1 MDNKRSGHDDA
12 PVAGASGGA
21 RSAYTPLSG
30 GEVSSFCEGIAIM
43 LAAGIQTDEAVHMLS
58 ENMGDTPLHRACDE
72 VYRGL
77 VSGRGLAAS
86 MRAAGGAGADG
97 AAGDPDPGQGPAAG
111 TGRGAEAPVFPAYAV
126 ALVGIGERS
135 GRLEN
140 VLRSLAVYYDEE
152 ERVFAKLRAS
162 IGYPAALLCVM
173 SVILAFTV
181 IGILP
186 VFLGVYDEL
195 AGGLAGGSFAAVGA
209 AVAVG
214 WVALVLTLA
223 VTACALVGSAA
234 VRTPRGQARILALL
248 ERLPVTRPAMY
259 RLALSRFSAAASAYL
274 ASGADSNT
282 AMREALRV
290 VDHPVLHERLERAHD
305 AMVDPARAL
314 SLSQAVTEFGVFE
327 PVYARMLAI
336 GSRAGSV
343 DGVLERLSATFFD
356 DAVAQVDRAVDA
368 VEPALAALLTVA
380 VGATLISVML
390 PLVGMMGAIG

>member
-21 RSAYTPLSG
+21 RSAYTPLSS

-77 VSGRGLAAS
+77 VSGRGLAPS

-97 AAGDPDPGQGPAAG
+97 AAGDPGTDQSPAAG
-111 TGRGAEAPVFPAYAV
+111 TGSGAAAPVFPAYAV

-234 VRTPRGQARILALL
+234 VQTPRGQARILALL

-356 DAVAQVDRAVDA
+356 DAVAQIDRAVDA

>member
-1 MDNKRSGHDDA
+1 MDNNRSGHDDA
-12 PVAGASGGA
+12 AVAGASGGA

-58 ENMGDTPLHRACDE
+58 ENMGDTPLRRACDE

-97 AAGDPDPGQGPAAG
+97 AVGDPGAGRGPAAG
-111 TGRGAEAPVFPAYAV
+111 TEREAAGPVFPAYAV

-290 VDHPVLHERLERAHD
+290 VDHPVLHERLERAHA

-314 SLSQAVTEFGVFE
+314 SFSQAVTEFGVLE

-336 GSRAGSV
+336 GSRAGSM

-356 DAVAQVDRAVDA
+356 DAVAQIDRAVDA

>member
-12 PVAGASGGA
+12 PVAGASGVA
-21 RSAYTPLSG
+21 RSAHTPLSG

-58 ENMGDTPLHRACDE
+58 DNMGDTPLHRACDE

-97 AAGDPDPGQGPAAG
+97 AARDPGAGPAAG

-356 DAVAQVDRAVDA
+356 DAVAQIDRAVDA

>member
-1 MDNKRSGHDDA
+1 MDNNRSGHDDA

-58 ENMGDTPLHRACDE
+58 ENMGDTPLRRACDE

-77 VSGRGLAAS
+77 ASGRGLAAS

-97 AAGDPDPGQGPAAG
+97 AAEDPGAGRGPAAG
-111 TGRGAEAPVFPAYAV
+111 TGREAADPVFPAYAV
-126 ALVGIGERS
+126 ALVEIGERS

-234 VRTPRGQARILALL
+234 VRTPRGQACILALL
-248 ERLPVTRPAMY
+248 DRLPVTRPAMY

-314 SLSQAVTEFGVFE
+314 SFSQAVTEFRVFE

-356 DAVAQVDRAVDA
+356 DAVAQIDRAVDA

>member
-1 MDNKRSGHDDA
+1 MDNNRSGHDDA

-86 MRAAGGAGADG
+86 MRAAGDAGADG
-97 AAGDPDPGQGPAAG
+97 AVGDPGAGRGPAAG
-111 TGRGAEAPVFPAYAV
+111 TGREAADPVFPAYAV
-126 ALVGIGERS
+126 ALVEIGERS

-162 IGYPAALLCVM
+162 IGYPAAPLCVM

-234 VRTPRGQARILALL
+234 VRTPRGQAHILALL

-356 DAVAQVDRAVDA
+356 DAVTQIDRAVDA

>member
-1 MDNKRSGHDDA
+1 MDNNRSGHDDA

-58 ENMGDTPLHRACDE
+58 ENMGDTPLRRACDE

-97 AAGDPDPGQGPAAG
+97 AVGDPGAGRGPAAG
-111 TGRGAEAPVFPAYAV
+111 TGREAADPVFPAYAV
-126 ALVGIGERS
+126 ALVKIGERS

-223 VTACALVGSAA
+223 VTACAIVGSAA

-274 ASGADSNT
+274 ASGADSDT

-356 DAVAQVDRAVDA
+356 DAVAQIDRAVDA

>member
-77 VSGRGLAAS
+77 VSGHGLAAS
-86 MRAAGGAGADG
+86 MRAAGGADG
-97 AAGDPDPGQGPAAG
+97 AAGDPGTSTDPAAG
-111 TGRGAEAPVFPAYAV
+111 TGREAADPVFPAYAV
-126 ALVGIGERS
+126 ALVEIGERS

-248 ERLPVTRPAMY
+248 DRLPVTRPAMY

-314 SLSQAVTEFGVFE
+314 SFSQAVTEFGVLE

-356 DAVAQVDRAVDA
+356 DAVAQIDRAVDA

>member
-1 MDNKRSGHDDA
+1 MDNNRSGHDDA

-58 ENMGDTPLHRACDE
+58 ENMGDTPLHHACDE

-97 AAGDPDPGQGPAAG
+97 AAGSPDPGQAPAAG
-111 TGRGAEAPVFPAYAV
+111 TGCGAEAPVFPAYAV

-173 SVILAFTV
+173 SVILALTV

-186 VFLGVYDEL
+186 VFLGVYDE
-195 AGGLAGGSFAAVGA
+195 LAGGSFAAVGA

-356 DAVAQVDRAVDA
+356 DAVAQIDRAVDA

>member
-1 MDNKRSGHDDA
+1 MDNNRSGHDDA

-58 ENMGDTPLHRACDE
+58 ENMGDTPLRRACDE

-97 AAGDPDPGQGPAAG
+97 AVGDPGAGRGPAAG
-111 TGRGAEAPVFPAYAV
+111 TGREAADPVFPAYAV
-126 ALVGIGERS
+126 ALVEIGERS

-314 SLSQAVTEFGVFE
+314 SFSQAVTEFEVLE

-356 DAVAQVDRAVDA
+356 DAVAQIDRAVDA

>member
-12 PVAGASGGA
+12 PVAGASGDT

-97 AAGDPDPGQGPAAG
+97 AAGDPDAGQGPAAG
-111 TGRGAEAPVFPAYAV
+111 TGAAAGPVFPAYAI
-126 ALVGIGERS
+126 ALVEIGERS

-214 WVALVLTLA
+214 WVALALTLA

-356 DAVAQVDRAVDA
+356 DAVAQIDRAVDA

>member
-1 MDNKRSGHDDA
+1 MDNNRSGHDDA

-58 ENMGDTPLHRACDE
+58 ENMGDTPLRRACDE

-97 AAGDPDPGQGPAAG
+97 AVGDPGAGRGPAAG
-111 TGRGAEAPVFPAYAV
+111 TGREAADPVFPAYAV
-126 ALVGIGERS
+126 ALVEIGERS
-135 GRLEN
+135 GRMEN

-327 PVYARMLAI
+327 PVYARMLTI

-356 DAVAQVDRAVDA
+356 DAVAQIDRAVDA

>member
-97 AAGDPDPGQGPAAG
+97 AAGDPDAGQGPAAG
-111 TGRGAEAPVFPAYAV
+111 TGAAAGPVFPAYAI
-126 ALVGIGERS
+126 ALVEIGERS

-214 WVALVLTLA
+214 WVALALTLA

-356 DAVAQVDRAVDA
+356 DAVAQIDRAVDA

>member
-21 RSAYTPLSG
+21 RSAHTPLSG

-58 ENMGDTPLHRACDE
+58 DNMDDTPLHRACDE

-97 AAGDPDPGQGPAAG
+97 AARDPGAGPAAG

-356 DAVAQVDRAVDA
+356 DAVAQIDRTVDA

>member
-1 MDNKRSGHDDA
+1 MDNNRSGHDDA

-58 ENMGDTPLHRACDE
+58 ENMGDTPLHCACDE
-72 VYRGL
+72 VYHGL

-86 MRAAGGAGADG
+86 MRAAGAADG
-97 AAGDPDPGQGPAAG
+97 AAGDPGAGQGPAAG

-195 AGGLAGGSFAAVGA
+195 AGGLVGGSFAAVGA

-274 ASGADSNT
+274 ASGADSDT

-356 DAVAQVDRAVDA
+356 DAVAQIDRAVDA

>member
-21 RSAYTPLSG
+21 RSAHTPLSG

-58 ENMGDTPLHRACDE
+58 DNMDDTPLHRACDE

-97 AAGDPDPGQGPAAG
+97 AARDPGAGPAAG

-305 AMVDPARAL
+305 AMVDPARTL

-356 DAVAQVDRAVDA
+356 DAVAQIDRAVDA

>member
-1 MDNKRSGHDDA
+1 MDNNRSGHDDA

-58 ENMGDTPLHRACDE
+58 ENMGDTPLHRVCDE

-97 AAGDPDPGQGPAAG
+97 AAGDPGAGRGPAGG
-111 TGRGAEAPVFPAYAV
+111 TGAAADPVFPAYAV

-290 VDHPVLHERLERAHD
+290 VDHPVLHERLERAHA

-314 SLSQAVTEFGVFE
+314 SFSQAVTEFGVLE

-336 GSRAGSV
+336 GSRAGSM

-356 DAVAQVDRAVDA
+356 DAVAQIDRAVDA

>member
-21 RSAYTPLSG
+21 RSAHTPLSG

-97 AAGDPDPGQGPAAG
+97 AAGDPGAGPAAG
-111 TGRGAEAPVFPAYAV
+111 AGRGAEAPVFPAHAV

-290 VDHPVLHERLERAHD
+290 VDHPVLHERLERAHG

-314 SLSQAVTEFGVFE
+314 SLSQAVTVFGVFE

-356 DAVAQVDRAVDA
+356 DAVAQIDRAVDA

>member
-1 MDNKRSGHDDA
+1 MDNNRSGHDDA

-97 AAGDPDPGQGPAAG
+97 AVGDPGAGRGPAAG
-111 TGRGAEAPVFPAYAV
+111 TGREAADPVFPAYAV
-126 ALVGIGERS
+126 ALVEIGERS

-314 SLSQAVTEFGVFE
+314 SLSQAVTEFGVLE

-336 GSRAGSV
+336 GSCAGSV

-356 DAVAQVDRAVDA
+356 DAVAQIDRAVDA

>member
-1 MDNKRSGHDDA
+1 MDNNRSGHDDA
-12 PVAGASGGA
+12 PVSGASGGA

-58 ENMGDTPLHRACDE
+58 ENMGDTPLRRACDE

-86 MRAAGGAGADG
+86 MRAAGDAGADG
-97 AAGDPDPGQGPAAG
+97 AVGDPGAGRGPAAG
-111 TGRGAEAPVFPAYAV
+111 TGREAADPVFPAYAV
-126 ALVGIGERS
+126 ALVEIGERS

-214 WVALVLTLA
+214 WVALVLMLA

-356 DAVAQVDRAVDA
+356 DAVAQIDRAVDA

>member
-1 MDNKRSGHDDA
+1 MDDGKMAQDVRGA
-12 PVAGASGGA
+12 AGATEVAAAAADVRADARPAGA
-21 RSAYTPLSG
+21 PEAALPAADGADAARERLTSAD
-30 GEVSSFCEGIAIM
+30 VSVFCEGMAMM
-43 LAAGIQTDEAVHMLS
+43 LAAGIQVDEALS
-58 ENMGDTPLHRACDE
+58 LLDIRRASARLSCVCE
-72 VYRGL
+72 EAYRAVL
-77 VSGRGLAAS
+77 SGCGLAEA
-86 MRAAGGAGADG
+86 MRRTGA
-97 AAGDPDPGQGPAAG
+97 
-111 TGRGAEAPVFPAYAV
+111 FPRHAV
-126 ALVGIGERS
+126 DMVAVGERT
-135 GRLEN
+135 GRLEQT
-140 VLRSLAVYYDEE
+140 LRRLTSYYDEE
-152 ERVFAKLRAS
+152 SRVFAKVRTAV
-162 IGYPAALLCVM
+162 GYPAALLCVM

-259 RLALSRFSAAASAYL
+259 QLALSRFSAAASAYL

-314 SLSQAVTEFGVFE
+314 Q
-327 PVYARMLAI
+327 P
-336 GSRAGSV
+336 SR
-343 DGVLERLSATFFD
+343 R
-356 DAVAQVDRAVDA
+356 
-368 VEPALAALLTVA
+368 P
-380 VGATLISVML
+380 
-390 PLVGMMGAIG
+390 

>member
-1 MDNKRSGHDDA
+1 MDKNRSGHDDA

-86 MRAAGGAGADG
+86 MRAAGGASADG
-97 AAGDPDPGQGPAAG
+97 TAGDPGAGQGPAAG
-111 TGRGAEAPVFPAYAV
+111 AEREAAGPVFPAYAV
-126 ALVGIGERS
+126 ALVEIGERS

-290 VDHPVLHERLERAHD
+290 VDHPVLHKRLERAHA

-314 SLSQAVTEFGVFE
+314 SLSQAVTEFGVLE

-356 DAVAQVDRAVDA
+356 DAVAQIDRAVDA

>member
-72 VYRGL
+72 VYRGV

-86 MRAAGGAGADG
+86 MRAAGGAGDPG
-97 AAGDPDPGQGPAAG
+97 AGQGPVAG

-274 ASGADSNT
+274 ASGADSDT

-314 SLSQAVTEFGVFE
+314 SLSQAVMEFGVLE

-356 DAVAQVDRAVDA
+356 DAVAQIDRAVDA
-368 VEPALAALLTVA
+368 VEPVLAALLTVA

>member
-77 VSGRGLAAS
+77 VSGHGLAAS
-86 MRAAGGAGADG
+86 MRAAGGADG
-97 AAGDPDPGQGPAAG
+97 AAGDPGTSTDPAAG
-111 TGRGAEAPVFPAYAV
+111 TGSGAAAPVFPAYAG

-259 RLALSRFSAAASAYL
+259 RLALSRFAAAASAYL

-314 SLSQAVTEFGVFE
+314 SLSQAVTEFGVLE

-356 DAVAQVDRAVDA
+356 DAVAQIDRAVDA

>member
-1 MDNKRSGHDDA
+1 MDNNRSGHDDA

-58 ENMGDTPLHRACDE
+58 ENMGDTPLRRACDE

-97 AAGDPDPGQGPAAG
+97 AVGDPGAGRGPAAG
-111 TGRGAEAPVFPAYAV
+111 TGREAADPVFPAYAV
-126 ALVGIGERS
+126 ALVEIGERS

-314 SLSQAVTEFGVFE
+314 SFSQAVTEFEVLE

-356 DAVAQVDRAVDA
+356 DAVAQIDRAVDA

-380 VGATLISVML
+380 VGATLVSVML

>member
-21 RSAYTPLSG
+21 RSAHTPLSG

-58 ENMGDTPLHRACDE
+58 DNMDDTPLHRACDE

-97 AAGDPDPGQGPAAG
+97 AARDPGAGPAAG

-140 VLRSLAVYYDEE
+140 VLRSLAVYYNEE

-356 DAVAQVDRAVDA
+356 DAVAQIDRAVDA

>member
-21 RSAYTPLSG
+21 RSAHTPLSG

-58 ENMGDTPLHRACDE
+58 DNMGDTPLHRACDE

-97 AAGDPDPGQGPAAG
+97 AARDPGAGPAAG

-234 VRTPRGQARILALL
+234 VRTPRGQVRILALL

-356 DAVAQVDRAVDA
+356 DAVAQIDRAVDA

>member
-21 RSAYTPLSG
+21 RSAYAPLSG

-58 ENMGDTPLHRACDE
+58 ENMGDTPLRRACDE

-97 AAGDPDPGQGPAAG
+97 AAGDPGTGPAAG

-126 ALVGIGERS
+126 ALVEIGERS

-290 VDHPVLHERLERAHD
+290 VDHPVLHKRLERAHA

-314 SLSQAVTEFGVFE
+314 SFSQAVTEFGVLE

-356 DAVAQVDRAVDA
+356 DAVAQIDRAVDA

>member
-1 MDNKRSGHDDA
+1 MDNNRSGHDDA

-97 AAGDPDPGQGPAAG
+97 AVGDPGAGRGPAAG
-111 TGRGAEAPVFPAYAV
+111 TGREAADPVFPAYAV
-126 ALVGIGERS
+126 ALVEIGERS

-209 AVAVG
+209 TVTVG
-214 WVALVLTLA
+214 LVALMLTLA

-290 VDHPVLHERLERAHD
+290 DDHPVLHERLERAHD

-314 SLSQAVTEFGVFE
+314 SLSQAVTEFGVLE

-356 DAVAQVDRAVDA
+356 DAVAQIDRAVDA

>member
-21 RSAYTPLSG
+21 RSAHTPLSG

-86 MRAAGGAGADG
+86 MRAAGGAGDPG
-97 AAGDPDPGQGPAAG
+97 AGQGPAAG

-234 VRTPRGQARILALL
+234 VRTPSGQARILALL

-356 DAVAQVDRAVDA
+356 DAVAQIDRAVDA

>member
-1 MDNKRSGHDDA
+1 MDKNRSGHDDA

-86 MRAAGGAGADG
+86 MRAAGGASADG
-97 AAGDPDPGQGPAAG
+97 TAGDPDAGQGPAAG
-111 TGRGAEAPVFPAYAV
+111 TGAAAGPVFPAYAI
-126 ALVGIGERS
+126 ALVEIGERS

-214 WVALVLTLA
+214 WVALALTLA

-274 ASGADSNT
+274 ASGADSDT

-356 DAVAQVDRAVDA
+356 DAVAQIDRAVDA

>member
-58 ENMGDTPLHRACDE
+58 ENMGDTPLRRACDE

-97 AAGDPDPGQGPAAG
+97 AVGDPGAGRGPAAG
-111 TGRGAEAPVFPAYAV
+111 TGREAADPVFPAYAV
-126 ALVGIGERS
+126 ALVEIGERS

-356 DAVAQVDRAVDA
+356 DAVAQIDRAVDA

>member
-1 MDNKRSGHDDA
+1 MDNNRSGHDDA

-58 ENMGDTPLHRACDE
+58 ENMGDTPLHCACDE
-72 VYRGL
+72 VYHGL

-86 MRAAGGAGADG
+86 MRAAGAADG
-97 AAGDPDPGQGPAAG
+97 AAGDPGAGQGPAAG
-111 TGRGAEAPVFPAYAV
+111 TGAAAGPVFPAYAI
-126 ALVGIGERS
+126 ALVEIGERS

-214 WVALVLTLA
+214 WVALALTLA

-274 ASGADSNT
+274 ASGADSDT

-356 DAVAQVDRAVDA
+356 DAVAQIDRAVDA

>member
-97 AAGDPDPGQGPAAG
+97 AAGDPGAGQGPAAS
-111 TGRGAEAPVFPAYAV
+111 TGSGAAAPVFPAYAV
-126 ALVGIGERS
+126 ALVKIGERS
-135 GRLEN
+135 GRMEN

-214 WVALVLTLA
+214 WVALALTLA

-274 ASGADSNT
+274 ASGADSDT

-314 SLSQAVTEFGVFE
+314 SFSQAVTEFEVLE

-356 DAVAQVDRAVDA
+356 DAVAQIDRAVDA

>member
-21 RSAYTPLSG
+21 RSAHTPLSG
-30 GEVSSFCEGIAIM
+30 GEVSSFCEGITIM

-58 ENMGDTPLHRACDE
+58 DNMGDTPLHRACDE

-97 AAGDPDPGQGPAAG
+97 AARDPGAGPAAG

-356 DAVAQVDRAVDA
+356 DAVAQIDRAVDA

>member
-1 MDNKRSGHDDA
+1 MDNNRSGHDDA

-86 MRAAGGAGADG
+86 MRAAGDAGADG
-97 AAGDPDPGQGPAAG
+97 AVGDPGAGRGPAAG
-111 TGRGAEAPVFPAYAV
+111 TGREAADPVFPAYAV
-126 ALVGIGERS
+126 ALVEIGERS

-234 VRTPRGQARILALL
+234 VRTPRGQAHILALL

-274 ASGADSNT
+274 ASGADSDT

-356 DAVAQVDRAVDA
+356 DAVTQIDRAVDA

>member
-1 MDNKRSGHDDA
+1 MDNNRSGHDDA

-97 AAGDPDPGQGPAAG
+97 AARDPGAGPAAG
-111 TGRGAEAPVFPAYAV
+111 TGHGAEAPVFPAYAV

-356 DAVAQVDRAVDA
+356 DAVAQIDRAVDA

>member
-1 MDNKRSGHDDA
+1 MDNNHSGHDDA

-21 RSAYTPLSG
+21 RPAYTPLSG

-58 ENMGDTPLHRACDE
+58 ENMGDTPLRRACDE

-97 AAGDPDPGQGPAAG
+97 AAGDPGAGRGPAAG
-111 TGRGAEAPVFPAYAV
+111 TGREAADPVFPAYAV
-126 ALVGIGERS
+126 ALVEIGERS

-152 ERVFAKLRAS
+152 ERVFSKLRAS

-248 ERLPVTRPAMY
+248 DRLPVTRPAMY

-314 SLSQAVTEFGVFE
+314 SFSQAVTEFEVLE

-356 DAVAQVDRAVDA
+356 DAVAQIDRAVDA